1 MDNRSLR
8 RRVGVS
14 LLNTLREEMRRQEAY
29 RQEADRQAQQQQDAE
44 LQALRDTQVVAQ
56 RLAAQAVA
64 MSSAHPVAAAS
75 ASTASASS
83 AAAPQQFSIASPPSA
98 SGSPPE
104 LLVGTRDVVF
114 TPKPGAPFAAQL
126 QVQPKTYLSMQERVQ
141 VKRGA
146 EGGAEGEATP
156 KAKVKPSGATGTAP
170 PAPPPKG
177 GATSSRSRS
186 ISKPP
191 AVKREE
197 DIAEAKRLVQDQALR
212 SDKQY
217 LNTVRTGV
225 LRALL
230 QSEGITGILTSSR
243 GRVNTSVAT
252 KPELI
257 DETVRHFENVDK
269 TLQRVEQIG
278 ASGASS
284 SSAGGVAGVVVKEK
298 KEKKEKKAETAA
310 SKKKK

>member
-1 MDNRSLR
+1 M
-8 RRVGVS
+8 
-14 LLNTLREEMRRQEAY
+14 
-29 RQEADRQAQQQQDAE
+29 
-44 LQALRDTQVVAQ
+44 QALRETQVVAQ
-56 RLAAQAVA
+56 QLAARAAA
-64 MSSAHPVAAAS
+64 MSSAHPVAA
-75 ASTASASS
+75 ASASS
-83 AAAPQQFSIASPPSA
+83 AAAPQQFSIASPPSTG
-98 SGSPPE
+98 GSSPE

-114 TPKPGAPFAAQL
+114 TPTPGAPFASQL
-126 QVQPKTYLSMQERVQ
+126 RVEPKTDLSMQERVQ

-146 EGGAEGEATP
+146 EGGVEGEATP

-197 DIAEAKRLVQDQALR
+197 DVAEAKRLIQDQALR

-225 LRALL
+225 LRSLL
-230 QSEGITGILTSSR
+230 QSEGITSILTSN
-243 GRVNTSVAT
+243 GKVNTSAAT
-252 KPELI
+252 KPDLI
-257 DETVRHFENVDK
+257 DEAVRHFEKVDK
-269 TLQRVEQIG
+269 TLQRVQELG

-284 SSAGGVAGVVVKEK
+284 SSAGGVAGVIVKEK
-298 KEKKEKKAETAA
+298 KEKKERKA
-310 SKKKK
+310 SKE